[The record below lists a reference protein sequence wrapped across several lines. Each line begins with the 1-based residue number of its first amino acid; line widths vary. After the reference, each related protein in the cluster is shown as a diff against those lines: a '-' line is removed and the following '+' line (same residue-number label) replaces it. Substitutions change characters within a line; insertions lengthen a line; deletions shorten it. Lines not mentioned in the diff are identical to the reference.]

1 MAKGCFRGPQKA
13 ETEEFSFLTEAR
25 LLDQGV
31 PNVL

>member
-13 ETEEFSFLTEAR
+13 ETEEFSFLTEMR

-31 PNVL
+31 PNAL